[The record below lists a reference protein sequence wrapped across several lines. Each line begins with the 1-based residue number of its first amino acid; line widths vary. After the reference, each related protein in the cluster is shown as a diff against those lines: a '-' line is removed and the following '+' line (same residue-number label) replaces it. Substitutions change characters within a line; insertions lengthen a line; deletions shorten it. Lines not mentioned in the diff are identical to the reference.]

1 MRFSDK
7 RFHHSFPI
15 FSFVYYSNKLFIT
28 LIANIKFSPFRCFI
42 TTFPSPNS
50 TKFFNLKMLIGFIV
64 SAYITNTFIYWFHLL
79 SIKENFYIT
88 HSPTL
93 ILFSHLMYSLSHLLY
108 LFARAINELPQ
119 VIRSASSSLLGI
131 KTITSQP
138 SFTRGCS
145 NFS

>member
-88 HSPTL
+88 HS
-93 ILFSHLMYSLSHLLY
+93 Y
-108 LFARAINELPQ
+108 LFCLATTQ
-119 VIRSASSSLLGI
+119 SRSAFCLPKNKDCLIPLL
-131 KTITSQP
+131 
-138 SFTRGCS
+138 CC
-145 NFS
+145 